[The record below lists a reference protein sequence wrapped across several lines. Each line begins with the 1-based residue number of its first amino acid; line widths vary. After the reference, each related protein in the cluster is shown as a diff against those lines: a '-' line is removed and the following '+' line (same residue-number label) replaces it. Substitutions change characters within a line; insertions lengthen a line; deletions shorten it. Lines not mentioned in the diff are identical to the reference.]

1 MQTQWAQQPTITRSR
16 TAQETGRHTILV
28 LVAGLVLSLVA
39 STASAFQRGSGGGN
53 YWMEGATV
61 HYVNVS
67 TNVGDK
73 GLTVVTREATED
85 GCATFYVPYD
95 HLGFNP
101 ALAILMT
108 AKMAQLPVNLDH
120 RSERAPWNPY
130 ACRLTWVGL
139 SATP

>member
-1 MQTQWAQQPTITRSR
+1 MQTRREQQPRINRSR
-16 TAQETGRHTILV
+16 TEKGKGLHKTLV
-28 LVAGLVLSLVA
+28 VAGLVLSLVA
-39 STASAFQRGSGGGN
+39 STASAFTRGSVGGS

-67 TNVGDK
+67 TNAGDK

-95 HLGFNP
+95 HLGFNA
-101 ALAILMT
+101 ALAIIMT
-108 AKMAQLPVNLDH
+108 AKMAQLPINLEH
-120 RSERAPWNPY
+120 RSERPEWNPY
-130 ACRLTWVGL
+130 ACRLTSIGL